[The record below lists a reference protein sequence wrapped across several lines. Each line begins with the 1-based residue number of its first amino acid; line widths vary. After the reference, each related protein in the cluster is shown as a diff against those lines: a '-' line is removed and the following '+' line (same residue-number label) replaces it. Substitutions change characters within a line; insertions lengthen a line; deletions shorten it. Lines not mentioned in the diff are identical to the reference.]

1 MKLYQVELDNVG
13 YDTFDGCIIVAD
25 SEKEVFEYITAK
37 DTNKDCSCLF
47 FVEKDQNIKITEIKL
62 NEYKRTTILLAS
74 FNAG

>member
-1 MKLYQVELDNVG
+1 MRLYQVELDNVG

-37 DTNKDCSCLF
+37 DTEKDYSF
-47 FVEKDQNIKITEIKL
+47 FIEKDQKIKITEIKL
-62 NEYKRTTILLAS
+62 DEYKRTTILLAS